1 MKKQRSKAELLN
13 HMRTYA
19 ALKKEEQRGTELNK
33 KVSYWRMGVEWSSVL
48 WKEENWSANE
58 IAKLLEYVNTH
69 DVTDLPEERREE
81 IRAILGD
88 KVDWTLKNSVNQG
101 RKCKNVVDQAINDLA
116 YYNTK
121 TSVDYSLLACEYLIT
136 KKGYGKKRLNRVI
149 GCVYYADAQEAAIV
163 MWLRQDLYENKGIWI
178 ELDGD
183 TPEDPS
189 NMESARII

>member
-48 WKEENWSANE
+48 WKEEKWSANE

-81 IRAILGD
+81 IRDMLGD
-88 KVDWTLKNSVNQG
+88 RVDWTLRNCVNQG
-101 RKCKNVVDQAINDLA
+101 RKCKNAVDQAINDLA

-121 TSVDYSLLACEYLIT
+121 TSVDYSLLVCEYLIT

-149 GCVYYADAQEAAIV
+149 GCVYYADAQEAEIV

-183 TPEDPS
+183 TPEDHA

>member
-48 WKEENWSANE
+48 WKEEKWSANE

-183 TPEDPS
+183 TPEDSS

>member
-1 MKKQRSKAELLN
+1 M
-13 HMRTYA
+13 
-19 ALKKEEQRGTELNK
+19 
-33 KVSYWRMGVEWSSVL
+33 
-48 WKEENWSANE
+48 WKEEKWSANE

-81 IRAILGD
+81 IRNMLGD

-101 RKCKNVVDQAINDLA
+101 RKCKNAVDQAINDLA

-121 TSVDYSLLACEYLIT
+121 TSVDYNLLTCEYLIT

>member
-1 MKKQRSKAELLN
+1 MKKQRSKAELLA

-19 ALKKEEQRGTELNK
+19 ALKKEERDGTELNK

-48 WKEENWSANE
+48 WKEEKWSANE
-58 IAKLLEYVNTH
+58 IAKLLQYVNSH

-81 IRAILGD
+81 IMEMLGD
-88 KVDWTLKNSVNQG
+88 RVDWTLRNCINRDK
-101 RKCKNVVDQAINDLA
+101 KCKNAVDQAINDLA

-136 KKGYGKKRLNRVI
+136 CKGYGKKRLNRVI
-149 GCVYYADAQEAAIV
+149 GCVRYADMQEAQIV

-183 TPEDPS
+183 TPEDHAD
-189 NMESARII
+189 MESARTI